1 MADLRKYSMEGA
13 SEVADKAA
21 AEIEAL
27 LRRQPATV
35 EVINV
40 ESDPSYREKDI
51 DLLWNRKLDDGSIK
65 TISIEVKGDRWYKT
79 GNYFFETCSNEGKGT
94 PGCFMY
100 TEADYV
106 YYYFVNAKEL
116 HVLPM
121 PATRDW
127 FKNHIADF
135 SEKKTSTPVGN
146 GKSYVTVGRLVPRC
160 LVAAEVAGVKV
171 LKLKNS

>member
-1 MADLRKYSMEGA
+1 MGNA

-21 AEIEAL
+21 ADIEAL

-35 EVINV
+35 EVVNV
-40 ESDPSYREKDI
+40 ESDPFYRDKDI
-51 DLLWNRKLDDGSIK
+51 DLLWRRSLDDGSVK
-65 TISIEVKGDRWYKT
+65 TIRIEVKGDRWHKT

-106 YYYFVNAKEL
+106 YYYFVEEREL
-116 HVLPM
+116 HILPM

-127 FKNHIADF
+127 FKKHLTDF
-135 SEKKTSTPVGN
+135 KEKKTSTPVGS
-146 GKSYVTVGRLVPRC
+146 GKHYVTVGRLVPRQ
-160 LVAAEVAGVKV
+160 LVAAEVTGVKV
-171 LKLKNS
+171 LKLRSS

>member
-1 MADLRKYSMEGA
+1 MEGA
-13 SEVADKAA
+13 AEVADKAA
-21 AEIEAL
+21 ADIEAL
-27 LRRQPATV
+27 LRRQPDTV

-51 DLLWNRKLDDGSIK
+51 DLLWRRKHQDGSVK
-65 TISIEVKGDRWYKT
+65 TIRIEVKGDRWYKT
-79 GNYFFETCSNEGKGT
+79 GNYFFETCSNEGKST
-94 PGCFMY
+94 LGCFLY

-106 YYYFVNAKEL
+106 YYYFVDEREL

-127 FKNHIADF
+127 FIQHITEF
-135 SEKKTSTPVGN
+135 KEKKTSTPVGK
-146 GKSYVTVGRLVPRC
+146 GRRYITMGRLVPRQ

-171 LKLKNS
+171 LKLRGA